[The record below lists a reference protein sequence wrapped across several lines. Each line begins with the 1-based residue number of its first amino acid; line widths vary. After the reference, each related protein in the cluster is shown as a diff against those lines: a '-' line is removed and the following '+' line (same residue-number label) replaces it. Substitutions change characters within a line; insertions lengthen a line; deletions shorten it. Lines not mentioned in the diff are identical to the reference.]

1 MNEDEI
7 FEVGGSKSF
16 KPTIAIVILTLN
28 EEINIE
34 RCILSVNW
42 ADEIIVLDSGSNDR
56 TTSIANKHG
65 IKSYIHIQEKP
76 FRISEQRNYALDNCN
91 LSSDW
96 ILFID
101 ADEIITKELE
111 REIKFTLLSNLE
123 FNAYSLTPK
132 YIYLGKWL
140 KLTQGYPNWQIGL

>member
-101 ADEIITKELE
+101 ADERISDDLH
-111 REIKFTLLSNLE
+111 
-123 FNAYSLTPK
+123 
-132 YIYLGKWL
+132 
-140 KLTQGYPNWQIGL
+140 